1 MLALVK
7 WLYLMAL
14 IIWVGEVI
22 FFSFVGAP
30 RLFATFPSPEA
41 GKAVG
46 AIFPAYYGIGYGCG
60 VVLLVGALVLGGG
73 AAARGWWMT
82 NALLAAVMLA
92 VTLYAGTVVQPQ
104 LTTLRPQFHD
114 ATAPAAVKDEFSR
127 LHRLAVTLNGVV
139 LVCGLAVS
147 VITAS
152 SIKP

>member
-14 IIWVGEVI
+14 IIWLGEVI

-82 NALLAAVMLA
+82 NALLAAIMLA
-92 VTLYAGTVVQPQ
+92 VTLYAGMVIQPRAAE
-104 LTTLRPQFHD
+104 LRPQIHD
-114 ATAPAAVKDEFSR
+114 VNAPAAVKEEFSR

-139 LVCGLAVS
+139 LLCGLAAS
-147 VITAS
+147 AITAGS
-152 SIKP
+152 LKP